1 MQCQPGV
8 QLICQPSRFANTPNM
23 EQVVGQCVSCTGYH
37 FFPGSTHGGTRG
49 LPWVCAGQLEVF
61 WLDDGQQSNA
71 LVAMLRWV
79 GSGERQAD
87 VDRMD
92 LGAMLGHMRFVR
104 VQQVGQREAVGT
116 IGPAQMGLHVPQHRV
131 RRERG

>member
-1 MQCQPGV
+1 MQCQPGL
-8 QLICQPSRFANTPNM
+8 QLICRPSRFVNTPNM
-23 EQVVGQCVSCTGYH
+23 EQVVGQCMSCTGYH
-37 FFPGSTHGGTRG
+37 PLPGSTHSGTRD
-49 LPWVCAGQLEVF
+49 LPWWCAGQLEVF

-71 LVAMLRWV
+71 LVAMLCSV
-79 GSGERQAD
+79 ESGEHQAD

-92 LGAMLGHMRFVR
+92 PGAMLGHMRFVR

-116 IGPAQMGLHVPQHRV
+116 IGPAQMGLHVPQHPV